1 LGGGRSADLRVEN
14 LKKVFRKNPIMDS
27 PEDKV
32 ALKGIS
38 FSVRAGEVFAFLGH
52 NGAGKTT
59 TINLLCGMFPPTSG
73 DAVVFGRSIINQME
87 DIRSSLG
94 YCPQHDILYPELTV
108 REHLLFYG
116 RIKGLD
122 SSSSSSSSSTL
133 AQAVASTITRVGL
146 QGKEE
151 CLTETLSGGMKRKL
165 SLGIA
170 YLGESK
176 LVILDEPTAGMDPV
190 SRRFIWDIIQQEKQ
204 GRVTL
209 LTSHFMDEADILGD
223 VVGIVCSGTMRCCGT
238 SQFLKTRFNI
248 GYRLSISFP
257 PPSSLPSNPKPQA
270 LNPTPYIEAISKYV
284 TGAFVSSCVGSEL
297 SFIIPTASASSIC
310 NTPHFPALLRGL
322 EEEKHALGHESVG

>member
-1 LGGGRSADLRVEN
+1 
-14 LKKVFRKNPIMDS
+14 
-27 PEDKV
+27 
-32 ALKGIS
+32 
-38 FSVRAGEVFAFLGH
+38 
-52 NGAGKTT
+52 
-59 TINLLCGMFPPTSG
+59 MFPPTSG

-116 RIKGLD
+116 RIKGLG
-122 SSSSSSSSSTL
+122 SSSSSSSSTL

-204 GRVTL
+204 GMKHVARHTSQVSLHTSHVVGRVTL
-209 LTSHFMDEADILGD
+209 LTSHFMDEADILG
-223 VVGIVCSGTMRCCGT
+223 
-238 SQFLKTRFNI
+238 
-248 GYRLSISFP
+248 
-257 PPSSLPSNPKPQA
+257 
-270 LNPTPYIEAISKYV
+270 YIHH
-284 TGAFVSSCVGSEL
+284 C
-297 SFIIPTASASSIC
+297 
-310 NTPHFPALLRGL
+310 
-322 EEEKHALGHESVG
+322 